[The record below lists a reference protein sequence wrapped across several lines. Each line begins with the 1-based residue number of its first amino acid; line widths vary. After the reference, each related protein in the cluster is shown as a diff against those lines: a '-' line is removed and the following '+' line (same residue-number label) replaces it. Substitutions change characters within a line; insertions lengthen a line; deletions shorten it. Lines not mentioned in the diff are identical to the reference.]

1 MTWPDAVTILDL
13 LIWLAII
20 AIVGLWWWRL
30 GGSNKLADLCRIASL
45 SRSTDKLCELQ

>member
-20 AIVGLWWWRL
+20 AIVGLWW
-30 GGSNKLADLCRIASL
+30 
-45 SRSTDKLCELQ
+45 SRARR